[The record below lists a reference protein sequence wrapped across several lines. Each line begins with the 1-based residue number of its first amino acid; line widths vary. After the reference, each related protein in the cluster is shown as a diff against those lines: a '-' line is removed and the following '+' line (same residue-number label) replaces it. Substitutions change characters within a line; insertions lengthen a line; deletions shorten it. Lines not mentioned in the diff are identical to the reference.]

1 MKRFFLS
8 VFAALLMLGHF
19 STSFSMD
26 GISFLSEHPFQIPY
40 ALLGATPSHSLNA
53 SAADDSFDFVAVW
66 KKNTRKNLISITIT
80 GSSQMVNC
88 YIYDSSPFEGGRLI
102 KQIDNIS
109 ERSFEIEMEEKS
121 DVYLWIFADE
131 FTMAAKWL
139 KYSK

>member
-1 MKRFFLS
+1 
-8 VFAALLMLGHF
+8 MLGHF
-19 STSFSMD
+19 STCFSRD
-26 GISFLSEHPFQIPY
+26 GISSRCEYPCQSPY
-40 ALLGATPSHSLNA
+40 SMKGATQSHSLNA

>member
-8 VFAALLMLGHF
+8 VFTLLL
-19 STSFSMD
+19 
-26 GISFLSEHPFQIPY
+26 
-40 ALLGATPSHSLNA
+40 LLGYSSSCFSRDVLPALPEQVCLNSGSLHAAFWSNSFNA
-53 SAADDSFDFVAVW
+53 ISADDTFDFVAVW
-66 KKNTRKNLISITIT
+66 KKNTKKNLISITIT
-80 GSSQMVNC
+80 GSSQAVNC

-109 ERSFEIEMEEKS
+109 LRTFEIEMEKKS
-121 DVYLWIFADE
+121 DVYLWIFVDE